1 MTTAAAAGTDA
12 GDGAGHCWL
21 GWGALSG
28 TLNQL
33 NVAFVTLLAVEL
45 AVSVC
50 AHWPRPYLSR
60 SAVCIF
66 LYDMLRLWRGMSQA
80 ASVRA
85 KVLNSL
91 DLSSACYTELH
102 DARRV
107 RASFWSALDVA
118 VVASSVASAF
128 IADQPPGL
136 VTALRAVRV
145 LRIFGKVRIF
155 GKRFRIDRLPER
167 QFFPPWPPFAPRPS
181 PVRLAP

>member
-1 MTTAAAAGTDA
+1 MTTAAAAGTVA

-33 NVAFVTLLAVEL
+33 NAAFVTLLAVEL

-60 SAVCIF
+60 SAACIF

-85 KVLNSL
+85 KVLNLL
-91 DLSSACYTELH
+91 DLSSPEPELVACYTESL

-128 IADQPPGL
+128 IAEQPPGL

-145 LRIFGKVRIF
+145 LRIFGKVR
-155 GKRFRIDRLPER
+155 
-167 QFFPPWPPFAPRPS
+167 
-181 PVRLAP
+181 